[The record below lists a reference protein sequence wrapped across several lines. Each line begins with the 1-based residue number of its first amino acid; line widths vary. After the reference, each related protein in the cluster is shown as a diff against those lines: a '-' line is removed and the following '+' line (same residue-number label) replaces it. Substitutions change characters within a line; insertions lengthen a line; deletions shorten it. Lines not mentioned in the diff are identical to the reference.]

1 MEEAIAAAPPL
12 PNEYYDVPG
21 RGVRNISRNRRTTD
35 DRRPLMAALMRI
47 QATPSAWFSLSSLV
61 FLWGSPVTGRRSV
74 PNQVRLPSLPMAKS
88 GKLQTSLEY
97 ALARAILSG
106 LGILPRRAAIAIG
119 LTVGRIGY
127 FLSGSLRRTGIRNLE
142 IAFPEMAE
150 DERRRILRG
159 CFESLGRLLG
169 EFSQLARATPE
180 KLRKLIEYDEVGLAH
195 LREAEKNKRGVIFL
209 TGHLGVWEL
218 HSFGWSALEY
228 PLSFLVRPLDNPRVE
243 EMVEGIR
250 TRFGNRAIDKQS
262 AARQALRVLR
272 QGGTLGIL
280 SDLNTQ
286 TREGVFVPFFGKLAC
301 TTAGIATLAL
311 KTDAVVIPTCAVWD
325 RKRKRYFFHGD
336 PPVELVRTGDHNK
349 DVEVNT
355 ARFAAAVERMIRLY
369 PDQWLWIHKRWK
381 TRPEGEVDVYKQAR
395 GEKGNG

>member
-1 MEEAIAAAPPL
+1 
-12 PNEYYDVPG
+12 
-21 RGVRNISRNRRTTD
+21 
-35 DRRPLMAALMRI
+35 
-47 QATPSAWFSLSSLV
+47 
-61 FLWGSPVTGRRSV
+61 
-74 PNQVRLPSLPMAKS
+74 MAKH
-88 GKLQTSLEY
+88 GKLQIALEY

-106 LGILPRRAAIAIG
+106 LGVLPRRWAMALGLSIG
-119 LTVGRIGY
+119 RLAY
-127 FLSGSLRRTGIRNLE
+127 FLPGNLRRTGKRNLE
-142 IAFPEMAE
+142 IAFPEMPDA
-150 DERRRILRG
+150 DRSRLLRG
-159 CFESLGRLLG
+159 SFESLGRLLG
-169 EFSQLARATPE
+169 EFSQLPRATPD

-228 PLSFLVRPLDNPRVE
+228 PISFLVRPLDNPRIE
-243 EMVEGIR
+243 EMIEAVR

-262 AARQALRVLR
+262 AARQSLRVLR
-272 QGGTLGIL
+272 EGGTLGIL

-286 TREGVFVPFFGKLAC
+286 TREGVFVPFFGTLAC

-325 RKRKRYFFHGD
+325 KKRKRYFFHGD

-349 DVEVNT
+349 DIEVNT
-355 ARFAAAVERMIRLY
+355 ARFAAAVEHMVRLY

-381 TRPEGEVDVYKQAR
+381 TRPPGEADLY
-395 GEKGNG
+395 E